1 VIPGGS
7 VRFRRHALAA
17 LGLAVAVVAGG
28 ATVGSAGHAAEK
40 LVEEKESQYN
50 HIFIYRRDQY
60 VSLIFGHNRRLYTES
75 LANTKDPL
83 ELPVEYTRY
92 MTVAMAYAP
101 GAGRL
106 LEIGLGGG
114 TTVSYL
120 NRTYPRLKIDA
131 VELDPVVVEFAKKYF
146 YLKENDR
153 LKVHVRDGRVFL
165 LRSDAKYDVVMIDAY
180 RGPFV
185 PFHLLTR
192 EFYQLVKKH
201 LNKGGVIAQNIEP
214 STMLY
219 EAAVA
224 TIATEFDNI
233 EIYPAAGNYVLVAYD
248 GPRRTDEALRAA
260 ASMLD
265 AEYKPRYSLAKI
277 VTERRRPA
285 KTKGQVLTDDFA
297 PVQMLN
303 SIKRHNKKRP

>member
-1 VIPGGS
+1 M
-7 VRFRRHALAA
+7 LAA
-17 LGLAVAVVAGG
+17 TAMAAAVVAM
-28 ATVGSAGHAAEK
+28 APVSARAETRV
-40 LVEEKESQYN
+40 VEEKESQYN
-50 HIFIYRRDQY
+50 HIFIYKRDQY

-101 GAGRL
+101 AARRL

-120 NRTYPRLKIDA
+120 NRTYPALKIDA
-131 VELDPVVVEFAKKYF
+131 VELDPVVATFARKYF
-146 YLKENDR
+146 YLKENAN
-153 LKVHVRDGRVFL
+153 LKVIVRDGRVFL
-165 LRSDAKYDVVMIDAY
+165 VRSQDTYDVIMIDAY

-192 EFYQLVKKH
+192 EFYQLVKKR
-201 LNKGGVIAQNIEP
+201 LAKGGVVAQNIEP

-224 TIATEFDNI
+224 TIAAEFDNV
-233 EIYPAAGNYVLVAYD
+233 EIYPASGNFVLIAYN
-248 GPRRTDEALRAA
+248 GPRRTDEDLRAVA
-260 ASMLD
+260 GQID
-265 AEYKPRYSLAKI
+265 AEYKPRYPLSKI
-277 VTERRRPA
+277 VTERRKPA
-285 KTKGQVLTDDFA
+285 KTDGQKLTDDFA
-297 PVQMLN
+297 PVQMLK
-303 SIKRHNKKRP
+303 SIERHNKKRP

>member
-1 VIPGGS
+1 MRKGLPG
-7 VRFRRHALAA
+7 FRMLAA
-17 LGLAVAVVAGG
+17 AAMAAAVVAM
-28 ATVGSAGHAAEK
+28 APVSARAETR

-50 HIFIYRRDQY
+50 HIFIYKRDHY

-101 GAGRL
+101 AARRL

-120 NRTYPRLKIDA
+120 NRTFPALRIDA
-131 VELDPVVVEFAKKYF
+131 VELDPVVATFARKYF
-146 YLKENDR
+146 YLKENAN
-153 LKVHVRDGRVFL
+153 LKVTVRDGRVFL
-165 LRSDAKYDVVMIDAY
+165 VRSQETYDVIMIDAY

-201 LNKGGVIAQNIEP
+201 LAKGGVVAQNIEP

-224 TIATEFDNI
+224 TIAAEFDNV
-233 EIYPAAGNYVLVAYD
+233 EIYPASGNFVLIAYN
-248 GPRRTDEALRAA
+248 GPRRTDEDLRAVA
-260 ASMLD
+260 GQLD
-265 AEYKPRYSLAKI
+265 AEYKPRYPLSKI
-277 VTERRRPA
+277 VTERRKPA
-285 KTKGQVLTDDFA
+285 KTDGQKLTDDFA
-297 PVQMLN
+297 PVQMLK
-303 SIKRHNKKRP
+303 SIERHNKKRP